1 MKNMVIDFISLLL
14 TKAALQIKC
23 VSNSL
28 TRNKF
33 FNCPDLL
40 FLKGMVGALAR
51 FSYLV
56 FYHTGPAAND
66 ILVLLFATG
75 TAGI

>member
-33 FNCPDLL
+33 FNCPELL
-40 FLKGMVGALAR
+40 FLKGKEGAFAR
-51 FSYLV
+51 FCYLV
-56 FYHTGPAAND
+56 FYNTGPAAND
-66 ILVLLFATG
+66 IIVLLFATG
-75 TAGI
+75 TAEI